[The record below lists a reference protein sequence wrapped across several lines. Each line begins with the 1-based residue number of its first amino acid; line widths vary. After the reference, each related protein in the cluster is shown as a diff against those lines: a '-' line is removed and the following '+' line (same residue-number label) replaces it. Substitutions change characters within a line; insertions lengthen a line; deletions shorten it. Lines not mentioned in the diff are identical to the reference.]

1 MNEIKKWSLECRAK
15 DAVEVL
21 NKRKFDAHYA
31 DTAEDAKKMGEK
43 MLPEGAE
50 IAVGGSVTLQKTGI
64 LDLIKSPKYKFI
76 DRFTNKSW
84 GEELHKY
91 RLGFLSDVFVTG
103 SNAITMDGQIVNI
116 DCTGNRVGCIGF
128 GPKKVIV
135 VVGAN
140 KIVADAAEGIKR
152 AKSVAPMNS
161 KRIHHNNPCDETCR
175 CEDCTGEM
183 RVCNVISI
191 IDGCYKFPGRI
202 SVVVVGEEL
211 GF

>member
-1 MNEIKKWSLECRAK
+1 M
-15 DAVEVL
+15 
-21 NKRKFDAHYA
+21 
-31 DTAEDAKKMGEK
+31 
-43 MLPEGAE
+43 
-50 IAVGGSVTLQKTGI
+50 
-64 LDLIKSPKYKFI
+64 
-76 DRFTNKSW
+76 
-84 GEELHKY
+84 Y
-91 RLGFLSDVFVTG
+91 RLRT
-103 SNAITMDGQIVNI
+103 Q
-116 DCTGNRVGCIGF
+116 
-128 GPKKVIV
+128 KVIV

-161 KRIHHNNPCDETCR
+161 KRIHIIIIRVMKPAD
-175 CEDCTGEM
+175 EDCTGEM

>member
-31 DTAEDAKKMGEK
+31 DTAEDAKKMVEK

-84 GEELHKY
+84 EEELHKY

-140 KIVADAAEGIKR
+140 KIVADVAEGIKR

-183 RVCNVISI
+183 
-191 IDGCYKFPGRI
+191 
-202 SVVVVGEEL
+202 
-211 GF
+211 

>member
-1 MNEIKKWSLECRAK
+1 MNEIKKWSMQCKAK
-15 DAVEVL
+15 DVVEVL

-31 DTAEDAKKMGEK
+31 ENSAEAKEIVEK
-43 MLPEGAE
+43 LLTEGCE
-50 IAVGGSVTLQKTGI
+50 IAVGGSVTLDETGI
-64 LDLIKSPKYKFI
+64 MDLIRSPKYKFI
-76 DRFTNKSW
+76 DRYNCESW
-84 GEELHKY
+84 EETLHKY

-103 SNAITMDGQIVNI
+103 SNAVTMDGQIVNI

-128 GPKKVIV
+128 GPKKVII

-161 KRIHHNNPCDETCR
+161 KRIRHNNPCDETCR
-175 CEDCTGEM
+175 CEDCTGGN

-191 IDGCYKFPGRI
+191 IDGCYKFPNRI
-202 SVVVVGEEL
+202 SVIVVAEEL

>member
-1 MNEIKKWSLECRAK
+1 MHNYGW
-15 DAVEVL
+15 
-21 NKRKFDAHYA
+21 A
-31 DTAEDAKKMGEK
+31 D
-43 MLPEGAE
+43 
-50 IAVGGSVTLQKTGI
+50 S
-64 LDLIKSPKYKFI
+64 
-76 DRFTNKSW
+76 
-84 GEELHKY
+84 KY
-91 RLGFLSDVFVTG
+91 RLHRKQGRMYRLRT
-103 SNAITMDGQIVNI
+103 Q
-116 DCTGNRVGCIGF
+116 
-128 GPKKVIV
+128 KVIV